1 MNNLNKVV
9 KGFQNNAGVR
19 IPITLPKPQGTD
31 SGGGAP
37 RPPLPSMEYLKG
49 KSQVQN
55 ERMDLAKGRVEN
67 FRENLN
73 KANAKVND
81 IKKSGGSKTELAKAQ
96 NDAAKI
102 KSQWKESKKS
112 LNSVQKN
119 KMSWGKKEYE

>member
-19 IPITLPKPQGTD
+19 IPTTLPKPTSMG
-31 SGGGAP
+31 SGGGGGT
-37 RPPLPSMEYLKG
+37 RPLPGMEQIKG

-55 ERMDLAKGRVEN
+55 ERIDLAKGRVEN

-102 KSQWKESKKS
+102 RSQWKESKKS